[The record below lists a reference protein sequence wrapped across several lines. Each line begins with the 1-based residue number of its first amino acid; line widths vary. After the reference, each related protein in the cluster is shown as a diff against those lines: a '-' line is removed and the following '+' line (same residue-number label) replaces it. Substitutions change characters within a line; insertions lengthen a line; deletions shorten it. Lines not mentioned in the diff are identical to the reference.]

1 MAKYWFSWLTSV
13 IFNTTEI
20 WLLFQP
26 KTFQISA
33 YPSLLF
39 ILNRQDAWIRNNP
52 TISPTKI
59 SSLEAIK
66 IPFQPL
72 MMRQSE
78 CNSPRWTFSWTPAKV
93 TGLTAR
99 AKQYPI
105 SSFFLSLYV
114 VWEWSGLNQG
124 GAIRQKN
131 SCRDWCNLT
140 HWGVSKLTP
149 WIHFETRVVSIQYWH
164 LGFILKLHCFQLSM
178 RGKLAIL
185 NLYSDI
191 ETSAFSKWIRDFN

>member
-78 CNSPRWTFSWTPAKV
+78 CNSPRWTFSWTPAKI

-124 GAIRQKN
+124 GAIRQKKQLPRLMQFDSLRCVKIDSLDSFWN
-131 SCRDWCNLT
+131 QS
-140 HWGVSKLTP
+140 GFMSILTP
-149 WIHFETRVVSIQYWH
+149 QIHLETALVSTQ
-164 LGFILKLHCFQLSM
+164 
-178 RGKLAIL
+178 
-185 NLYSDI
+185 N
-191 ETSAFSKWIRDFN
+191 